1 MDSTRVLNPVNKNP
15 LRSPLIDDDKKEPTL
30 NKRNSVGS
38 MNFNRNYQKSKK
50 AHEDNIEIIQEK
62 EEIIRLPLITDIH
75 SMKQPQ
81 YIAYGSSNIN
91 GELILKDLKGELWF
105 QPSSS
110 ILSKKSENRLRSRLE
125 KTNKQ
130 FNKSK
135 DGNNH
140 LKTNDVKK
148 SILNLNFN
156 ENDDEQRTNFDNNF
170 KRNFDKYLLDVQKLI
185 DYAKN
190 PIFDESSTHNIS
202 IDMEKDKR
210 KKKSQNSSY
219 DPGSA
224 DSQKMAINGR
234 KPIRVINLELEMKLD
249 NLRNNDIERENFER
263 KIESMLQSKKIQ
275 KLNFNILMNNLKI
288 KKIEEVKKLKNE
300 YIERY
305 NQHII
310 EVLKKEKKLL
320 YNRLNKIK
328 KEIDYKNLCTEMEK
342 ERERKLVE
350 RVNVNKYD
358 LVLRRWLTLC
368 VIGSRMM
375 LIQDALTANLKEFL
389 F

>member
-1 MDSTRVLNPVNKNP
+1 
-15 LRSPLIDDDKKEPTL
+15 
-30 NKRNSVGS
+30 

-50 AHEDNIEIIQEK
+50 DQEDNTEIVKEK
-62 EEIIRLPLITDIH
+62 EDFIRLPSIIDLH
-75 SMKQPQ
+75 ALKPPQ
-81 YIAYGSSNIN
+81 FIAYGSSHLN
-91 GELILKDLKGELWF
+91 GDLILKDLNGDLWF

-110 ILSKKSENRLRSRLE
+110 ILSIKSENRLRSKLE

-130 FNKSK
+130 NNKSK
-135 DGNNH
+135 NR
-140 LKTNDVKK
+140 LKSYESSSNIN
-148 SILNLNFN
+148 SN
-156 ENDDEQRTNFDNNF
+156 ENDDDQRKCFDNNF

-190 PIFDESSTHNIS
+190 PIFDEDSTHNIS
-202 IDMEKDKR
+202 IDMEKDKK
-210 KKKSQNSSY
+210 KKKSQNSGY

-224 DSQKMAINGR
+224 DSQKLDINGR
-234 KPIRVINLELEMKLD
+234 KPIRIINLELEMKLD

-263 KIESMLQSKKIQ
+263 RIESLIQNKKIQ

-288 KKIEEVKKLKNE
+288 KKIEELKKIKNE

-305 NQHII
+305 NQHIV
-310 EVLKKEKKLL
+310 EVLKKEKKIL
-320 YNRLNKIK
+320 YSRLNKIK

-389 F
+389 Y

>member
-1 MDSTRVLNPVNKNP
+1 MDNPKISNPANKNT
-15 LRSPLIDDDKKEPTL
+15 LKSPLIDDDKKDPIL
-30 NKRNSVGS
+30 SIRNSAGS

-50 AHEDNIEIIQEK
+50 DQEDNTELVKEK
-62 EEIIRLPLITDIH
+62 EDIIRLPSIIDLH
-75 SMKQPQ
+75 ALKPPQ
-81 YIAYGSSNIN
+81 FIAYGNSHIN
-91 GELILKDLKGELWF
+91 GDLILKDLGGELWF

-110 ILSKKSENRLRSRLE
+110 ILSIKSENRLRSKLE

-130 FNKSK
+130 NNKSK
-135 DGNNH
+135 NRLKADESLSNINSNDNN
-140 LKTNDVKK
+140 
-148 SILNLNFN
+148 
-156 ENDDEQRTNFDNNF
+156 DEKRKCFDNNF

-190 PIFDESSTHNIS
+190 PIFDEDSTHNIS
-202 IDMEKDKR
+202 IDMEKDKK
-210 KKKSQNSSY
+210 KKKSQNSGY

-224 DSQKMAINGR
+224 DSQKLDINGR
-234 KPIRVINLELEMKLD
+234 KPIRIINLELEMKLD

-263 KIESMLQSKKIQ
+263 RIESLIQNKKIQ

-288 KKIEEVKKLKNE
+288 KKIEELKKIKNE

-305 NQHII
+305 NQHIV
-310 EVLKKEKKLL
+310 EVLKKEKKIL
-320 YNRLNKIK
+320 YSRLNKIK

-389 F
+389 Y